1 MCTWKARL
9 ILSEVEGSGPSLG
22 CVPILS
28 QSTISLPL
36 LLEREQA
43 GVAARGGGVD
53 RDGALDGEAVEI
65 MRAAGLGPGARQAL
79 AAEGLHADDGTDH
92 IPVDVEV
99 ADPHPALDRAHRLVD
114 AAVDAEGEAIAGRR
128 DLVEHLVELVAAPAD
143 DVEDGAEDFAL
154 QPVEA
159 IDLDRKSVV

>member
-1 MCTWKARL
+1 MCKWNSRL
-9 ILSEVEGSGPSLG
+9 ILSEVEGSGPGLG

-28 QSTISLPL
+28 QSAIFLPL

-79 AAEGLHADDGTDH
+79 AAEGLHADDGADH
-92 IPVDVEV
+92 VAVDVEV
-99 ADPHPALDRAHRLVD
+99 ADPHPTLDRAHPLVH
-114 AAVDAEGEAIAGRR
+114 AAVDAEGEAVAG
-128 DLVEHLVELVAAPAD
+128 
-143 DVEDGAEDFAL
+143 
-154 QPVEA
+154 
-159 IDLDRKSVV
+159 

>member
-1 MCTWKARL
+1 MGAWKGRL

-28 QSTISLPL
+28 QSTIFLPL

-65 MRAAGLGPGARQAL
+65 MRAAGLAPGVRQSL
-79 AAEGLHADDGTDH
+79 AAEGLHAVDGNDH
-92 IPVDVEV
+92 VPVDVQG
-99 ADPHPALDRAHRLVD
+99 ADTHPTLPPPHLLLH
-114 AAVDAEGEAIAGRR
+114 
-128 DLVEHLVELVAAPAD
+128 
-143 DVEDGAEDFAL
+143 
-154 QPVEA
+154 
-159 IDLDRKSVV
+159 

>member
-28 QSTISLPL
+28 QPPIFLPL

-53 RDGALDGEAVEI
+53 RDGALDGETVEI
-65 MRAAGLGPGARQAL
+65 MRAAGLGPGARQDL
-79 AAEGLHADDGTDH
+79 AAQGLYADDG
-92 IPVDVEV
+92 
-99 ADPHPALDRAHRLVD
+99 AHHV
-114 AAVDAEGEAIAGRR
+114 AVDAG
-128 DLVEHLVELVAAPAD
+128 VAAP
-143 DVEDGAEDFAL
+143 
-154 QPVEA
+154 
-159 IDLDRKSVV
+159 

>member
-1 MCTWKARL
+1 MGAWKGRL
-9 ILSEVEGSGPSLG
+9 ILSEVEGSGPSRG
-22 CVPILS
+22 RVPIRP

-36 LLEREQA
+36 LLEGEQA

-99 ADPHPALDRAHRLVD
+99 ADPHPALHPAHRLVGD
-114 AAVDAEGEAIAGRR
+114 A
-128 DLVEHLVELVAAPAD
+128 
-143 DVEDGAEDFAL
+143 
-154 QPVEA
+154 
-159 IDLDRKSVV
+159 